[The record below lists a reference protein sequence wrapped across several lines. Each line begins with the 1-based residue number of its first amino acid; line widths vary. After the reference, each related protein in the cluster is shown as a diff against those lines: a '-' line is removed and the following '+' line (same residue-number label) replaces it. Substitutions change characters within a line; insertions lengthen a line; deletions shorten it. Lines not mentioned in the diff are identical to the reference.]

1 MSVET
6 GGSSAAQSATQEVI
20 SPPLASA
27 PAAAAGLPPDA
38 GAPEELIQL
47 LTPEGE
53 RVEHP
58 GYPLD
63 ISAAELRGLY
73 RDLVL
78 VRRMDT
84 EAIALQR
91 QGELGLWAS
100 LLGQEAA
107 QIGSGRA
114 LTPHDMAFP
123 TYREH
128 GVAWCRGVDPLKLL
142 ELFRGVS
149 HGGWDPAEHNFHL
162 YTIVIGNQTLHATG
176 YAMGIQR
183 DGATGDGGEAVIAYF
198 GDGATSQGD
207 VNEAFVWASVFN
219 APVVFFC
226 QNNQWA
232 ISEPIERQSRIP
244 LYQRARG
251 FGFPGVRV
259 DGNDVLACLAVTRA
273 ALQAAREG
281 QGPTLIEAFT
291 YRMGA
296 HTTTDDP
303 TRYRLAGELEAWK
316 LRDPIERVKAYL
328 VRSGAADASFLD
340 DVEAEA
346 AGWEPGCV
354 RRAGRCPT
362 RRRCPPSSTSTRDR
376 TRSWTPNGRPT
387 PPTLTPSTTR
397 PAPRSRMSRRN
408 GQRWPRP
415 AAPAASSAAGRPDD
429 DAHPG
434 PRAQR
439 RPAPGAGRRPQGPHH
454 G

>member
-1 MSVET
+1 MTVDVD
-6 GGSSAAQSATQEVI
+6 G
-20 SPPLASA
+20 
-27 PAAAAGLPPDA
+27 AAAAAPHPEGLDGLA
-38 GAPEELIQL
+38 GAPQELVQL

-58 GYPLD
+58 RFPL
-63 ISAAELRGLY
+63 ELSVDEIRALY

-78 VRRMDT
+78 VRRIDT
-84 EAIALQR
+84 EAVALQR
-91 QGELGLWAS
+91 QGELGIWAS

-114 LTPHDMAFP
+114 LAPRDMVFP

-128 GVAWCRGVDPLKLL
+128 GVAWCRGLDPMKLL

-162 YTIVIGNQTLHATG
+162 YSIVIGSQTLHATG

-183 DGATGDGGEAVIAYF
+183 DGETGEDGAAAIVYF

-207 VNEAFVWASVFN
+207 VNESFIWASVFN

-232 ISEPIERQSRIP
+232 ISEPLEKQSRIP

-281 QGPTLIEAFT
+281 QGPTLIEAYT

-296 HTTTDDP
+296 HTTSDDP
-303 TRYRLAGELEAWK
+303 TRYRLAAELESWK
-316 LRDPIERVKAYL
+316 LKDPIERVKAYL
-328 VRSGAADASFLD
+328 VRGGL
-340 DVEAEA
+340 VEAPFFADIAKEA
-346 AGWEPGCV
+346 AELGTQI
-354 RRAGRCPT
+354 RRACLSMP
-362 RRRCPPSSTSTRDR
+362 D
-376 TRSWTPNGRPT
+376 
-387 PPTLTPSTTR
+387 
-397 PAPRSRMSRRN
+397 
-408 GQRWPRP
+408 PRP
-415 AAPAASSAAGRPDD
+415 VQIFENVYAEPHPLLTAEREQFTAYLSSFADEE
-429 DAHPG
+429 
-434 PRAQR
+434 
-439 RPAPGAGRRPQGPHH
+439 GA
-454 G
+454 